1 MIQNRPG
8 ICFSSREAGRE
19 EVEAVCSLEIVDKR
33 EREKEREYNFE
44 KG

>member
-19 EVEAVCSLEIVDKR
+19 EVEAVCSLEIVDKKKR
-33 EREKEREYNFE
+33 EREYNFE